1 MTTKIKINGPL
12 VRGDDKWVY
21 DFFGMEATSATDVL
35 DNLPADNSE
44 VEININSGGGLV
56 DVGAEIYT
64 ALRAYAG
71 PVTVNVMGMAAS
83 AASIIAMAG
92 DTVKM
97 SPVAR
102 IMIHN
107 ASAESAG
114 DYRAMDKMSD
124 MLKNAND
131 ALSNAYM
138 IKTGMDKDKL
148 LDLMNETTY
157 LTADKAKELGF
168 IDEVM
173 FESSDEPTLVASET
187 STLLP
192 KSVIDKVRNM
202 QDVKNTTVELS
213 AKDLQPM
220 IKQAIQ
226 DLKDTTIIDGKTLTE
241 WDEFNKQKEEP
252 AKENHIFGGFFSKL

>member
-1 MTTKIKINGPL
+1 MTTTIKINGPL

-21 DFFGMEATSATDVL
+21 DFFGMEATSAPDVL

-64 ALRAYAG
+64 ALRAYTG
-71 PVTVNVMGMAAS
+71 QVTVNVMGMAAS

-138 IKTGMDKDKL
+138 IKTGMDKDTL
-148 LDLMNETTY
+148 LNLMNETTY

-173 FESSDEPTLVASET
+173 FESSDEPSLVASEP

-202 QDVKNTTVELS
+202 QDVKNTTVNLS
-213 AKDLQPM
+213 APDLKPM
-220 IKQAIQ
+220 IQKAIAE
-226 DLKDTTIIDGKTLTE
+226 LKATTVIDGKTLNE
-241 WDEFNKQKEEP
+241 WDELNNKQKDEAP
-252 AKENHIFGGFFSKL
+252 KTTHVFGSFLI